1 MGIRMKSA
9 LPFEGRIE
17 VLPDGEIAGGAFD
30 TEE

>member
-17 VLPDGEIAGGAFD
+17 VLPDGK
-30 TEE
+30 